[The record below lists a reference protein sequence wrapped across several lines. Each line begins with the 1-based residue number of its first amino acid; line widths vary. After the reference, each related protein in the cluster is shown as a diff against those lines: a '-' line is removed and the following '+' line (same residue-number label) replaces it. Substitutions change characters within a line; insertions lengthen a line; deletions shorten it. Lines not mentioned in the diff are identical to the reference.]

1 VEKGMNRRSSEETPQ
16 DDDAIAPDAGGR
28 LPWVTPKLVF
38 VEPKLTSHGEL
49 AQVTGAFFG
58 AFSPGRAD
66 GE

>member
-1 VEKGMNRRSSEETPQ
+1 MNRRRSEETRQ
-16 DDDAIAPDAGGR
+16 DDAIAPDAGGR

-58 AFSPGRAD
+58 AFSPGQT